1 MAYRVEVSR
10 RAEHDIEEAFE
21 YIRSR
26 APLNAV
32 RWREGLERRLSTLQT
47 HPGGFGFAPEN
58 EAAKADVWQL
68 LYGRYRILYTVR
80 EKTVFI
86 LTIRHGARLFLTDD
100 EIDAID

>member
-10 RAEHDIEEAFE
+10 RAEHDIEETFE

-32 RWREGLERRLSTLQT
+32 RWREGLQRRLRTLQT
-47 HPGGFGFAPEN
+47 NPEGLGFAPEN
-58 EAAKADVWQL
+58 DAAKADVRQL

-86 LTIRHGARLFLTDD
+86 ITFRHGARLFLTGE